1 MKKISINILA
11 LPLFLT
17 IGIQK
22 GYAQNNLGEVVTNP
36 IASPSMASLSRY
48 SDVPINEATGIP
60 NINIPLLSVPMA
72 DNGMSFPISLSYNV
86 KNYENAER
94 ISDVGFGWSLLGTSV
109 IYKKIMED
117 LDECY
122 DNPARPGHINNEFDD
137 LYYYALPGLSGKFRI
152 KRDVIANTFT
162 LINLSPNNA
171 KIDYVRDN
179 NTATFKADHFTI
191 TADNGYKY
199 YFKEYDYGQY
209 ACPDAIA
216 PHSFKTSYFL
226 TKIVNPIGVEIA
238 TLQYEKKNYIL
249 STGKIVYQ
257 YCKIKSIKTTKGEIV
272 FDFAYDENLKETV
285 NDPFTLNKISL
296 KNPAGEVLYSY
307 LTDNSIVIHPY
318 DDPLKRKRVLNSIRK
333 NDKNNV
339 KIEQTSF
346 AYQHVADEIGRTS
359 DGILEK
365 MILPTGGVVNY
376 NYENNEQFFDYS
388 NPDHLASLDQYGFDP
403 AVQTKETL
411 INSPI
416 NTQTTQ
422 TYNFTIPGDVSKV
435 KRFELA
441 IDVSDFTYPIPPNPD
456 PNDPFN
462 PQLPQPDIHPSL
474 TFVLKKGNQQIV
486 DKQFTYYSSH
496 GTVDITV
503 NPGNYTLEVSSV
515 DGAKGVGSFQVI
527 GRKFLPGPF
536 RNSIAAD
543 GKRIKNIKYFKSLSE
558 TTPEKTINY
567 GYDSFTLPNSTSGYL
582 FYSERDSQNDPNTP
596 YILYNSVKVS
606 ENGKGYIKKTFKT
619 PDDYP
624 KYQNGGTPQLPTY
637 FWPYYNITRGGLPY
651 KEQIYDEQNKLL
663 ISKEINYEFD
673 TYSDVEYNL
682 NLLLN
687 DWQFSKPTYI
697 KKTTQKDKLFY
708 ASGRTID
715 NESETQ
721 ISNLN
726 FKPNYAKSVV
736 DGDIKEKLM
745 TYPLGLS
752 GYTHLENAY
761 MTGIPVIIEEKENGK
776 TLSKSKTVFANTS
789 LLPTSVIE
797 TNIADGTPKENLKM
811 DLYDDRGNLLQF
823 SNSGGF
829 TTALIYGYDK
839 TSLIAKVEGA
849 TYSQIASMA
858 TDIINASNN
867 DNLNSSTESALITA
881 LDNFR
886 KNAALAN
893 YQVTTYT
900 YDPLVGITTTTPPS
914 GLREIYEY
922 DLSGKLI
929 KVKRM
934 EKDPGGTI
942 TYKTLKEFQYNYKH

>member
-1 MKKISINILA
+1 MLA

-22 GYAQNNLGEVVTNP
+22 GHAQNNVGEVVTNP

-48 SDVPINEATGIP
+48 SDIPINESTGIP

-72 DNGMSFPISLSYNV
+72 DNAISYPISLSYNV
-86 KNYENAER
+86 KNYENADR

-122 DNPARPGHINNEFDD
+122 DNPLRPGHINNEFND
-137 LYYYALPGLSGKFRI
+137 LYYYAIPGLSGKFRI
-152 KRDVIANTFT
+152 KRDVSANTFT

-171 KIDYVRDN
+171 KIEYVRDS
-179 NTATFKADHFTI
+179 NTTTFKADHFTI

-209 ACPDAIA
+209 ACPDTVA
-216 PHSFKTSYFL
+216 PHSFKSSYFL

-238 TLQYEKKNYIL
+238 TLEYDKKNEIL
-249 STGKIVYQ
+249 STGRIVYQ

-285 NDPFTLNKISL
+285 NDPYTLNTISL
-296 KNPAGEVLYSY
+296 KNPAGEIYSSY
-307 LTDNSIVIHPY
+307 TINNGIVTHPF
-318 DDPLKRKRVLNSIRK
+318 DDPLKRKRVLNFIRK

-339 KIEQTSF
+339 KIEHTSF
-346 AYQHVADEIGRTS
+346 TYQNITELGRTT

-388 NPDHLASLDQYGFDP
+388 NPDHLAYLDQYGFDP

-435 KRFELA
+435 KKFELA

-456 PNDPFN
+456 PNDPFY

-474 TFVLKKGNQQIV
+474 TFVLKKGTQEILN
-486 DKQFTYYSSH
+486 KYFTYQSSQ

-536 RNSIAAD
+536 RNSMSAE
-543 GKRIKNIKYFKSLSE
+543 GKRIKNIKYFKSLSA

-567 GYDSFTLPNSTSGYL
+567 GYDSFTLPNSSSGYL
-582 FYSERDSQNDPNTP
+582 FYSERDSDSEPASA
-596 YILYNSVKVS
+596 YVLYNSVKVS

-619 PDDYP
+619 PHDYP

-651 KEQIYDEQNKLL
+651 KEEVYDEQNKLL
-663 ISKEINYEFD
+663 VSKEINYNFD

-682 NLLLN
+682 NLLLG
-687 DWQFSKPTYI
+687 DKHFSKPAYI
-697 KKTTQKDKLFY
+697 RKTTQKDKLFY
-708 ASGRTID
+708 ESGRTLN

-726 FKPNYAKSVV
+726 FKPSYSKSVV
-736 DGDIKEKLM
+736 DGDIREKFL
-745 TYPLGLS
+745 TYPLNLP
-752 GYTHLENAY
+752 GYAHLENAY
-761 MTGIPVIIEEKENGK
+761 MTGSPVITEDKENGK
-776 TLSKSKTVFANTS
+776 TLSKSKTVFSNAS

-797 TNIADGTPKENLKM
+797 TNIADGSTKESLKM

-823 SNSGGF
+823 SNSGGLA
-829 TTALIYGYDK
+829 TALIYGYNK

-849 TYSQIASMA
+849 TYSEVASLA
-858 TDIINASNN
+858 ADIISLSDSDNINAGI
-867 DNLNSSTESALITA
+867 EAALLIS

-886 KNAALAN
+886 KKSALAN
-893 YQVTTYT
+893 YSITTYT

-914 GLREIYEY
+914 GLREVYEY
-922 DLSGKLI
+922 DLSGRLTR
-929 KVKRM
+929 VKRM